1 MDESCLLKKLRQKDE
16 RALSNI
22 IQLYTSYVSAAIQ
35 RIGGQ
40 YIAHED
46 AEEIAADVFYSVW
59 KSSERIEE
67 GKLKGFIGKVA
78 RCKTIDWIRAHKIEL
93 PLEEDILY
101 EWKSTDMP
109 EHLLLEKE
117 LSTVIKNAIY
127 SMESPDQEIF
137 LMHYYDCK
145 SVKEISCNLDKKESA
160 VKARLCRGREK
171 LKQMLKEGGYFNENQ

>member
-1 MDESCLLKKLRQKDE
+1 MDESCSLKKQKQKDE
-16 RALSNI
+16 IALSNI

-59 KSSERIEE
+59 KSPERIED

-78 RCKTIDWIRAHKIEL
+78 RCKTIDWIRVHKIEL

-109 EHLLLEKE
+109 EH
-117 LSTVIKNAIY
+117 
-127 SMESPDQEIF
+127 F
-137 LMHYYDCK
+137 
-145 SVKEISCNLDKKESA
+145 SCNLDKKISG
-160 VKARLCRGREK
+160 KGQTL
-171 LKQMLKEGGYFNENQ
+171 